1 MHRYAGVVK
10 KAQTQN
16 DDVVLQGEGRL
27 YSHFMNTLGLQCQ
40 PSEHHCS
47 SSSQEVHEHSIA
59 SSSLNWFLQ
68 RIQTLVSEFVIVL
81 QTRGSTH
88 LALNLM
94 KMYIIWWANITQ
106 GVGSFW
112 MSQHKKAKN
121 QNFAKRDR
129 LLLGQSNL
137 LFLFFVDYRHQRLPW
152 IYVYFLHSGNL
163 QFHEREFSFPNPY
176 KLIWEIILSIYLF
189 DLMYFN
195 FSRGN
200 LFLIHI
206 NESIPHICHFFYT
219 GKIFGK

>member
-1 MHRYAGVVK
+1 MLWVMLLLKTKSFNPHIQYTAKQSLVDIECQVWRPLG
-10 KAQTQN
+10 
-16 DDVVLQGEGRL
+16 DVVLQGEGPL

-47 SSSQEVHEHSIA
+47 FSSQEVHKHSIA

-137 LFLFFVDYRHQRLPW
+137 LFFILCRLPASA
-152 IYVYFLHSGNL
+152 FTLDL
-163 QFHEREFSFPNPY
+163 CLFSAQWQSA
-176 KLIWEIILSIYLF
+176 ISWEGI
-189 DLMYFN
+189 
-195 FSRGN
+195 
-200 LFLIHI
+200 
-206 NESIPHICHFFYT
+206 
-219 GKIFGK
+219 

>member
-1 MHRYAGVVK
+1 MLSSFLWISCTLMHRYAEVVK

-47 SSSQEVHEHSIA
+47 FSSQEVHKHSIA

-137 LFLFFVDYRHQRLPW
+137 FVFYSLSTTG
-152 IYVYFLHSGNL
+152 ISVYLGFM
-163 QFHEREFSFPNPY
+163 FIFCTVA
-176 KLIWEIILSIYLF
+176 IC
-189 DLMYFN
+189 N
-195 FSRGN
+195 FMRGN
-200 LFLIHI
+200 LVFLIHI
-206 NESIPHICHFFYT
+206 NGSEKSFYLSIYSIWCILISRE
-219 GKIFGK
+219 GI

>member
-1 MHRYAGVVK
+1 MLSSFLWISCTLMHRYAEVVK

-47 SSSQEVHEHSIA
+47 FSSQEVHKHSIA

-137 LFLFFVDYRHQRLPW
+137 LFFILCRLPESAFTLDLW
-152 IYVYFLHSGNL
+152 L
-163 QFHEREFSFPNPY
+163 FSTQWQSA
-176 KLIWEIILSIYLF
+176 ISWEGI
-189 DLMYFN
+189 
-195 FSRGN
+195 
-200 LFLIHI
+200 
-206 NESIPHICHFFYT
+206 
-219 GKIFGK
+219 